1 MSARMSEQLSQR
13 YSLRLSDAW
22 SEWLDHADDP
32 RLLTGH
38 FHVLADRHSLLEA
51 APIDIWP
58 GFMLPDS
65 LPVLSNDYGDWWCV
79 RVGANNEIIEVIQWM
94 HGGGDW
100 LPVGHHLG
108 EAFLWDDLQV
118 WRKSSAGAPSA
129 AHEYPPRSTLT
140 SQSSTIDHW
149 QSGLCET
156 WSMDERHVI
165 QLLQAA
171 SQGAYSEAV
180 AQMAFHRWALE
191 AAACELI
198 EIALQGALVPL
209 ADPKLASHCGINWT
223 PDFTSWLFDTDR
235 IPAPARQLLKEL
247 SSNIRF
253 DQDWSSAQKW
263 TDVVLRKRQDLAWCG
278 DVAGWAAEKNGDAAL
293 AAQLYFANRHS
304 SAFTD
309 QSVRLRSHWFSEHFG
324 KFSIAQLSRLQEH
337 LSSSDR
343 DDLYLQTLWTLPHNA
358 REPLFAII
366 GCEKLNGLKS
376 EATRPKLM
384 LHTFKLD
391 GTWGL
396 NV

>member
-1 MSARMSEQLSQR
+1 MGRSASVEKILCRR
-13 YSLRLSDAW
+13 
-22 SEWLDHADDP
+22 
-32 RLLTGH
+32 
-38 FHVLADRHSLLEA
+38 
-51 APIDIWP
+51 PI
-58 GFMLPDS
+58 
-65 LPVLSNDYGDWWCV
+65 
-79 RVGANNEIIEVIQWM
+79 
-94 HGGGDW
+94 
-100 LPVGHHLG
+100 
-108 EAFLWDDLQV
+108 
-118 WRKSSAGAPSA
+118 
-129 AHEYPPRSTLT
+129 RSTRVPT
-140 SQSSTIDHW
+140 TFDFDFTIIDYR
-149 QSGLCET
+149 SLAIGLCET

-343 DDLYLQTLWTLPHNA
+343 DDLYLQTLWTSPAQRTRAAVRDYWLREAQWAEERGNPTQAYAAYFQAGWDLGAERLSDYREILAGLQRTALQLGWQA
-358 REPLFAII
+358 RAMIA
-366 GCEKLNGLKS
+366 
-376 EATRPKLM
+376 ATHAECLERRMPK
-384 LHTFKLD
+384 
-391 GTWGL
+391 
-396 NV
+396 